1 MDPESL
7 ELDGEEE
14 IGVDGIDIGLCG
26 ILCTSLSLTGS
37 EYFPFPGVVSKD
49 KEGKLNDVRGMP
61 AVFKW
66 GGDST
71 FFEGTISSCNFGS
84 TNGTGTVKEEM
95 KKKMEMEV
103 MRKEKIKNRERDR
116 KLFI

>member
-26 ILCTSLSLTGS
+26 MLCTSLSLIGS
-37 EYFPFPGVVSKD
+37 EYLPFPGVVSKD

-71 FFEGTISSCNFGS
+71 FFEGTITSCNFGS
-84 TNGTGTVKEEM
+84 TNGTGTVKEKM
-95 KKKMEMEV
+95 KKKMEMKV
-103 MRKEKIKNRERDR
+103 MRRRRKLKIERDR